1 MEYILGIH
9 TSNIYYEYI
18 RNIFII
24 FTESE
29 LDSATSNDA
38 DLNGNKFCKDPKSK
52 LSTNTGNI
60 FPSDSNIS
68 SLDTVSS
75 NLSRCTYQD
84 IKCCSSTTKYRKCR
98 KTIHWN
104 RHKIVTAEDDL
115 NLKTIQ
121 DVCLHIYSNL
131 N

>member
-1 MEYILGIH
+1 MNTYFENILLIYIK
-9 TSNIYYEYI
+9 NII
-18 RNIFII
+18 LI
-24 FTESE
+24 FTDSD

-38 DLNGNKFCKDPKSK
+38 DFNGNKFTKNPKSK

-60 FPSDSNIS
+60 FPSESDVSPV
-68 SLDTVSS
+68 DTVSN

-84 IKCCSSTTKYRKCR
+84 IKCCSSTSKCRKCR

-104 RHKIVTAEDDL
+104 RHKIVTAKDDL

-121 DVCLHIYSNL
+121 DICLHMHHD
-131 N
+131 

>member
-1 MEYILGIH
+1 M
-9 TSNIYYEYI
+9 
-18 RNIFII
+18 
-24 FTESE
+24 TESE

-38 DLNGNKFCKDPKSK
+38 DLNGNKFGKNPKSK

-60 FPSDSNIS
+60 FPSDSDIS
-68 SLDTVSS
+68 SLDTVSN

-84 IKCCSSTTKYRKCR
+84 IKCCSSTSKCRKCR

-104 RHKIVTAEDDL
+104 RHKIVSAEDDL

-121 DVCLHIYSNL
+121 DVCLHICSNL